1 MGLPAVNITLDNGA
15 IGGTPSSDHEIAGL
29 ILTGATVS
37 GANKVTA
44 GNAYSIFSLSEAIVL
59 GIEETG
65 SNAYAYSHIKEFYDT
80 AGTGSE
86 LWIMLTTATITMEDM
101 LAKTKTYAP
110 VLLDAAKGKIRKL
123 GVSRKS
129 ATGVTIANGLD
140 GDVDKGLIKE
150 QVLANEYA
158 TNFKPF
164 RFLVDGKDFNGT
176 VGDLKALPYRQF

>member
-1 MGLPAVNITLDNGA
+1 MGLPAVNITLYNGA
-15 IGGTPSSDHEIAGL
+15 IGGTPSSDDGIAGL

-37 GANKVTA
+37 GTNKVTA
-44 GNAYSIFSLSEAIVL
+44 GNAYGIFSLSEAIGL

-80 AGTGSE
+80 AGSGSE
-86 LWIMLTTATITMEDM
+86 LWVMLVTATITMEDI
-101 LAKTKTYAP
+101 LDKSKNYAP

-129 ATGVTIANGLD
+129 ATGVIISNGLD
-140 GDVDKGLIKE
+140 TDVDKALIKG
-150 QVLANEYA
+150 QVLAEEYA

-164 RFLVDGKDFNGT
+164 RFLIDGKDFNGT
-176 VGDLKALPYRQF
+176 VGDLKD